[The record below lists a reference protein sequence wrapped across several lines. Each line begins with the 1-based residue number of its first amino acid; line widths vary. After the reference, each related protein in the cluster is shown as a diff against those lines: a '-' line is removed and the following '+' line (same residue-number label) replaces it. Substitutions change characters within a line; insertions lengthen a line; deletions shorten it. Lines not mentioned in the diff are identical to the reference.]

1 MGQYYPDSMY
11 TRPVNFHAA
20 VVDIDERRQPLN
32 ESGVR
37 CTRDYIN
44 GLPTPVRVCTRNGLV
59 FTLSAEPRATARSFM
74 SRDQVTWTRDTDLD
88 PNLLAQTFGL
98 TAEAWKKAIAKQD
111 NSAFHLCAA
120 VPVVTEVSWN
130 DFNENGKTLYIE
142 ELDVV
147 LSIDPKAVLVHP
159 YSELGSANRVADSV
173 AEADIPDT
181 ASLVLR
187 IVDHSSK
194 LSPKFA
200 NICGD
205 IYRVPA
211 VAADVPE
218 GLYVIRNSMATGGFK
233 SQSATVTHVPF
244 DKIDDTF
251 PLFDSMEEAKVLGD
265 QAKLLDHAR
274 AMEVEELKRENT
286 KLKLEDQEH
295 RKDLQRL
302 DREAKESQ
310 REWEEKKRVWEEQSD
325 REKREF
331 DERKRASEEDI
342 RRRQEALDKLQA
354 EMDQKSIIR
363 KDVYEERSY
372 ERKDN
377 LEYLKFLPLAIA
389 GIMGLV
395 LAFKKS

>member
-11 TRPVNFHAA
+11 TRPVSFHAS
-20 VVDIDERRQPLN
+20 VVEIDERRQPLN

-44 GLPTPVRVCTRNGLV
+44 GLPTPVRVCTRNGVV
-59 FTLSAEPRATARSFM
+59 FTLAAEPRATARAFAV
-74 SRDQVTWTRDTDLD
+74 REQVTWPRDTELD
-88 PNLLAQTFGL
+88 TTVLAQTFGHS
-98 TAEAWKKAIAKQD
+98 AEAWKKAISKQD

-120 VPVVTEVSWN
+120 VPVVTEISWN
-130 DFNENGKTLYIE
+130 DFNENGKTLYVE

-147 LSIDPKAVLVHP
+147 LSIDPRAVLVHP
-159 YSELGSANRVADSV
+159 YSELGAANRVMDTVS
-173 AEADIPDT
+173 EGEIPGT

-194 LSPKFA
+194 LAPKFA

-211 VAADVPE
+211 VSADVPE
-218 GLYVIRNSMATGGFK
+218 GLYVIRNSMAAGGMQ
-233 SQSATVTHVPF
+233 SQSATVEHIPF
-244 DKIDDTF
+244 DKIAEKF
-251 PLFDSMEEAKVLGD
+251 PLYDSMEQAQVLGD
-265 QAKLLDHAR
+265 QAKLLDHTRAR
-274 AMEVEELKRENT
+274 EVEELKLENGR
-286 KLKLEDQEH
+286 LKLEEQNHKREMAQFE
-295 RKDLQRL
+295 RESKEAQR
-302 DREAKESQ
+302 D
-310 REWEEKKRVWEEQSD
+310 WEERKRAWEEATE

-331 DERKRASEEDI
+331 EARKRTDEDEL
-342 RRRQEALDKLQA
+342 RRRREALDKLQT
-354 EMDQKSIIR
+354 EMEHKSIVR